1 MLTNEQFLKV
11 ITESFK
17 IYLYKDSSRSTAKLK
32 SLHGHIAKDL
42 AELFGKDYTIKSQ
55 GYGDDKEG
63 IINGRY
69 YPKNVDIT
77 VSKNG
82 KPIAGYA
89 VKFVMRNYS
98 QNSNNY
104 FENML
109 GETANIR
116 SNSIPYFQIFI
127 IFEKV
132 PYYKSKGEFSKYD
145 VISEHNLKKYF
156 ALSKDDPNAY
166 YHTPDKTL
174 IVLLKL
180 KEKSLN
186 YKFNDSKEYAEYY
199 KSVIDNPKLI
209 TYSNKVKD
217 TFEDSVILNNYS
229 DFIKRTY
236 FIAEGKSKWFKCNLP
251 ILYQREKQLNSKEFD
266 CFLAIGSKKDDCQ
279 KFWCRVEQTRK

>member
-17 IYLYKDSSRSTAKLK
+17 TYLRKDTSRSTAKLK

-42 AELFGKDYTIKSQ
+42 AELFGSGYSIKSQ

-63 IINGRY
+63 KIDGRY

-77 VSKNG
+77 VYKKG
-82 KPIAGYA
+82 KPVAGYA

-116 SNSIPYFQIFI
+116 ANSIPYFQIFI

-145 VISEHNLKKYF
+145 VISKHNLEKYI
-156 ALSKDDPNAY
+156 ALSKDDPTAY

-174 IVLLKL
+174 IVLLNL
-180 KEKSLN
+180 KERANN
-186 YKFNDSKEYAEYY
+186 YKFKGSKEYAEYY
-199 KSVIDNPKLI
+199 NSVIDNVGLI
-209 TYSNKVKD
+209 TYSNKIKD
-217 TFEDSVILNNYS
+217 TFDDSVILNNYS

-236 FIAEGKSKWFKCNLP
+236 YITEGKSK
-251 ILYQREKQLNSKEFD
+251 
-266 CFLAIGSKKDDCQ
+266 
-279 KFWCRVEQTRK
+279 